1 MDKGRKLRR
10 YSRKDYTQLVD
21 FPVEIVGRDGVVRRY
36 SFEESVRL
44 YQRRIASASMRYEDG
59 DIVTAE
65 VRHCRRRIGQLRES
79 YFARYGWA
87 ALRVPGGG
95 QLDGELAGEVAAFL
109 RKCVGPGLGDGLDGL
124 ELSFLGEEADHR
136 LYFVH
141 GEGGLLDGGSAIL
154 YLYRFETGGSCP
166 EREAF
171 FDYLKVLQTVRKAGP
186 GVETLVAFHHT
197 ADCGLILSRQ
207 AAAHEALSDAAPT
220 SDDPAWDEPGEA
232 ADDPV
237 REAMVLLRKGRAPGA
252 LALLEAAYEEQP
264 YRRSAYMAAAV
275 VADQLGEHARGETA
289 ALMGSRYFSGDRLL
303 GYHLA
308 AARLRLR
315 DPDGAEQALEPLLG
329 EHGEAA
335 AVRLLQSILRLERGR
350 LRAGARGLRD
360 AARGAAADSDI
371 HQAARTLRLQ
381 LLARRLLR
389 IAGAALGLAATLAWF
404 QGPPLAAL
412 LAVPGAGL
420 WWGAHRLWRRQLGA
434 SLAGRGSDGLRL
446 ATPGALGDRDGAG
459 RSQ

>member
-44 YQRRIASASMRYEDG
+44 YQRRIASASLRYEDG
-59 DIVTAE
+59 EIVTAE

-87 ALRVPGGG
+87 ALQIPGGG

-109 RKCVGPGLGDGLDGL
+109 RKCIGPAMGDGLDGL
-124 ELSFLGEEADHR
+124 ELSFLGEEPDHR

-141 GEGGLLDGGSAIL
+141 SEGGLLDGGSAIL

-171 FDYLKVLQTVRKAGP
+171 FAYLKVLQTVRKAGP

-207 AAAHEALSDAAPT
+207 AATHEALSDAAP
-220 SDDPAWDEPGEA
+220 SPDDAGWDEGDGA

-237 REAMVLLRKGRAPGA
+237 RDAMVLLRKGRALDA
-252 LALLEAAYEEQP
+252 LGLLEAAYEAHP
-264 YRRSAYMAAAV
+264 FRRSAYMAAVV

-289 ALMGSRYFSGDRLL
+289 ALMGSRYFPDDRLL
-303 GYHLA
+303 SYHLA
-308 AARLRLR
+308 AARLRRR
-315 DPDGAEQALEPLLG
+315 DPDGAEAALEPMRADHDG
-329 EHGEAA
+329 VA
-335 AVRLLQSILRLERGR
+335 AVRLLRAIVLLERGR
-350 LRAGARGLRD
+350 LGPGGRGLRD
-360 AARGAAADSDI
+360 AARRAAGNSDVE
-371 HQAARTLRLQ
+371 QAARMLRLQ

-389 IAGAALGLAATLAWF
+389 VAGAALGLAAMLAWV
-404 QGPPLAAL
+404 QGPQMASL
-412 LAVPGAGL
+412 LALPAAGL

-434 SLAGRGSDGLRL
+434 SLAGPGSDGLRL
-446 ATPGALGDRDGAG
+446 ATPGALGDG
-459 RSQ
+459 RGSSQ